1 MILGLTGVA
10 INHFFND
17 WYDASQDAT
26 MDSSFI
32 IQSLVDTINP
42 DHNVNVLLQD
52 LVTAIT
58 AGLAFIAFP
67 EAVLAIAAISTETLD
82 FGKALLTGLQ
92 QSPSVARA
100 IWPSGTSDVR
110 CVP

>member
-1 MILGLTGVA
+1 
-10 INHFFND
+10 
-17 WYDASQDAT
+17 

-32 IQSLVDTINP
+32 IQSLVDTIDP
-42 DHNVNVLLQD
+42 DRKANVLLQD
-52 LVTAIT
+52 VVTAI
-58 AGLAFIAFP
+58 AAALAFLVLP
-67 EAVLAIAAISTETLD
+67 EAAPALAAISFETLT

-110 CVP
+110 CAPQ